1 MMASTLWPMCQAD
14 QVCYAMFLE
23 SYLFP
28 MLARPQ
34 CVVWP
39 FCWWPCSSMFK
50 TSSLSCFLQL
60 YCMLLL
66 FNPVCAPVGWHVS
79 VGRVVLVSDD

>member
-1 MMASTLWPMCQAD
+1 MMASTLWLMCPAD
-14 QVCYAMFLE
+14 QDRYAMFFE

-34 CVVWP
+34 CLVWALS
-39 FCWWPCSSMFK
+39 WWPCSSMLK
-50 TSSLSCFLQL
+50 TSSLFCLLQL

-66 FNPVCAPVGWHVS
+66 FNSVCVPVGLHVS
-79 VGRVVLVSDD
+79 VCRVVFVSDD